1 MRIENA
7 DTHGIFCYELKN
19 RFRCIV
25 EVDGNEKLCYVASSS
40 KLSNF
45 IELEGADV
53 SLLPKGQNAS
63 STEYTLFATETS
75 KGRVLLELSLVN
87 TAMEE
92 QLYRRYF
99 SFLGKRKNIYREKT
113 VDGYKT
119 DLYIEDTDTLVEIKT
134 VISTEKTATFPGV
147 YSERSLTQL
156 RKVLELL
163 KKKHRVCYL
172 FAILHPGI
180 RKLKIDSNTE
190 FYKLF
195 VQCVEA
201 GMLYKAC
208 KLKTTENEISVAG
221 LINVDLDGVKY

>member
-7 DTHGIFCYELKN
+7 DTHGTFCYEIKN

-25 EVDGNEKLCYVASSS
+25 EVEGNEKLCYVASSS

-45 IELEGADV
+45 IELAGANV
-53 SLLPKGQNAS
+53 LLLPKGKNAS
-63 STEYTLFATETS
+63 STEYTLYAAEVAN
-75 KGRVLLELSLVN
+75 GRVLLELSLAN
-87 TAMEE
+87 TAIEE

-99 SFLGKRKNIYREKT
+99 SFLGKRKNIHREKT
-113 VDGYKT
+113 VDGYKA

-134 VISTEKTATFPGV
+134 VISPEKTATFPSV

-156 RKVLELL
+156 KKVLELL
-163 KKKHRVCYL
+163 GKNHKVCYL

-180 RKLKIDSNTE
+180 RKLKIDTNTE

-201 GMLYKAC
+201 GMLYRAC
-208 KLKTTENEISVAG
+208 KLKTTENEISVEGIIDIDMDNA
-221 LINVDLDGVKY
+221 

>member
-7 DTHGIFCYELKN
+7 DTHGTFCYEVKN

-40 KLSNF
+40 RLSNF
-45 IELEGADV
+45 IELEGQNV
-53 SLLPKGQNAS
+53 LLLPKGKNAS
-63 STEYTLFATETS
+63 STEYTLFAAETTRG
-75 KGRVLLELSLVN
+75 KVLLELSFAN
-87 TAMEE
+87 TTIEE

-99 SFLGKRKNIYREKT
+99 SFLGKRKNIFREKI

-119 DLYIEDTDTLVEIKT
+119 DLYIEDTNTLIEIKT
-134 VISTEKTATFPGV
+134 VISSEKTAIFPTV
-147 YSERSLTQL
+147 YSERSLKQL

-163 KKKHRVCYL
+163 KRNHRVCFL

-180 RKLKIDSNTE
+180 SKLKIDSKTE

-195 VQCVEA
+195 VQCIDA

-208 KLKTTENEISVAG
+208 KLKTTDKEICVEG
-221 LINVDLDGVKY
+221 LIDIVLGDIK